1 VADLTAT
8 APGPSQRDEGVFD
21 LIVVGAGANGLG
33 IARDAAAR
41 GLRVCVL
48 EKEDLCSGT
57 SSWNGRL
64 IHGGLRYLEQLD
76 VRLVRESLRE
86 REHLFRLAPHLVKP
100 IHVLMPFVAGN
111 RRPAWLI
118 RLGMVAYDVL
128 SWDKSQPRHRIL
140 TRAQTLAR
148 VPGMAANE
156 VGGAALFVDGQ
167 VEFPERLCVE
177 LALAARANGATI
189 RTHARV
195 DEAIVE
201 GRVIAGVR
209 FRDQLTSERGEARA
223 PVVINAAGPWVDRVF
238 GPSIAAPRLI
248 GGTKGSHLVV
258 ERFGGAP
265 ADVVYHESHSDHRLI
280 LVIPWHGRLLIG
292 TTDLR
297 YEDDPD
303 HVTADSAEVAY
314 LLDET
319 NRLFPGAGLTQ
330 ASVLYTFS
338 GVRPLPYAP
347 GKAEDALPR
356 SHVIHDHAP
365 QVNGLLSVVGGKLT
379 TYRSLAQDAVDVAF
393 RKLGRRPPTCPTKGL
408 AFPGAPTDDP
418 ATLRAR
424 LAAAGLPAAAAN
436 RLVGIYGGRALRVT
450 EGGRDTPEL
459 IAPLDDSGVTGAELL
474 FAVDDEM
481 ARTLTDVLL
490 RRTLVGLEPGHGLD
504 LAARAAQLIGPR
516 LGWDADRQREEVDAY
531 SRYVGRFALP
541 GPATAR
547 PVPG

>member
-1 VADLTAT
+1 
-8 APGPSQRDEGVFD
+8 VFD
-21 LIVVGAGANGLG
+21 LVVVGAGANGLG

-86 REHLFRLAPHLVKP
+86 REILFSLAPHLVKP
-100 IHVLMPFVAGN
+100 VRVLMPFVAGN

-140 TRAQTLAR
+140 TRAQTHAR
-148 VPGMAANE
+148 VPGMAADR
-156 VGGAALFVDGQ
+156 VSGAALFVDGQ
-167 VEFPERLCVE
+167 AEFPERLCVE
-177 LALAARANGATI
+177 LALAARADGAVI

-195 DEAIVE
+195 DEAIIE
-201 GRVIAGVR
+201 GRAVAGVR
-209 FRDQLTSERGEARA
+209 FVDQLTSERGEVWA

-238 GPSIAAPRLI
+238 GPSLAAQRLI

-258 ERFGGAP
+258 ERFAGAP
-265 ADVVYHESHSDHRLI
+265 TDVVYHESHSDHRLI

-292 TTDLR
+292 TTDRR

-303 HVTADSAEVAY
+303 DVTADPSEVSY

-330 ASVLYTFS
+330 ASVRYAFS

-365 QVNGLLSVVGGKLT
+365 QVNGLLSVIGGKLT
-379 TYRSLAQDAVDVAF
+379 TYRSLAQDAVDAAF
-393 RKLGRRPPTCPTKGL
+393 RKLDRRVPPCPTKVL
-408 AFPGAPTDDP
+408 KFPGAPTDDP
-418 ATLRAR
+418 ATLRAG
-424 LAAAGLPAAAAN
+424 LTAGGLPDGAAN
-436 RLVGIYGGRALRVT
+436 RLVDIYGGRAPRVID
-450 EGGRDTPEL
+450 GGRNEPEL
-459 IAPLDDSGVTGAELL
+459 LALLDANGLTGAELL
-474 FAVDDEM
+474 FAVEEEM
-481 ARTLTDVLL
+481 AQTLTDVLL

-504 LAARAAQLIGPR
+504 LAARAARVIGPR

-531 SRYVGRFALP
+531 SRYVARFAPP
-541 GPATAR
+541 GHATAR
-547 PVPG
+547 PVPA

>member
-1 VADLTAT
+1 MPDLTAT
-8 APGPSQRDEGVFD
+8 PPGPRPRDGDSFD

-86 REHLFRLAPHLVKP
+86 RECLFRLAPHLVKP
-100 IHVLMPFVAGN
+100 IHVLMPFVTGN

-148 VPGMAANE
+148 VPGVAADK
-156 VGGAALFVDGQ
+156 VSGAALFVDGQ

-177 LALAARANGATI
+177 LALAARADGVAI

-201 GRVIAGVR
+201 GRAIAGVR
-209 FRDQLTSERGEARA
+209 FRDQLTSERGEVRA
-223 PVVINAAGPWVDRVF
+223 PLVINAAGPWVDRVF
-238 GPSIAAPRLI
+238 GPPFAAPRLI

-258 ERFGGAP
+258 ERFSGAP
-265 ADVVYHESHSDHRLI
+265 SDVVYHESHSDHRLI

-292 TTDLR
+292 TTDQR

-303 HVTADSAEVAY
+303 HATADPSEIAY

-319 NRLFPGAGLTQ
+319 NRLFPGAGLTL
-330 ASVLYTFS
+330 ASVVYSFS

-347 GKAEDALPR
+347 GRSEGALPR

-379 TYRSLAQDAVDVAF
+379 TYRSLAQDAVDLAF
-393 RKLGRRPPTCPTKGL
+393 RKLGRRSPACPTERL
-408 AFPGAPTDDP
+408 AFPGAPTKDP
-418 ATLRAR
+418 AALRAG
-424 LAAAGLPAAAAN
+424 LAAGGLPASVAH
-436 RLVGIYGGRALRVT
+436 RLVDIYGGRAPLVID
-450 EGGRDTPEL
+450 GGRASAEL
-459 IAPLDDSGVTGAELL
+459 VAPLDDTGLTGAELL
-474 FAVDDEM
+474 FAVDEEM
-481 ARTLTDVLL
+481 ARTLTDALL

-504 LAARAAQLIGPR
+504 IAARAAQVIGPR

-531 SRYVGRFALP
+531 SRYVERFALP
-541 GPATAR
+541 GHTTRR
-547 PVPG
+547 PVPT